1 MADCDLL
8 IIGAGISG
16 LSMAHYAAAAGLDAW
31 VLEQDQRIG
40 GCLHSQRFD
49 GDLAGFWL
57 ELGAHSSFNSYG
69 QLLAIL
75 EALQALDGLQPRARL
90 PFRLFAGGA
99 MHSIPSQLH
108 WAELL
113 GAPLRLMRAKKAG
126 CSVADYYGRIVGPR
140 NYAAVFGPAFDAVIC
155 QPAGGFP
162 ADGLFRRRPRR
173 KDVPRGFTLAGGL
186 QTVAEAIAARSRIHV
201 ECGQVAQAVWRD
213 GQDFVVRTADRSFTA
228 PALALA
234 VPVAAA
240 AELLRAEYPQLAQQ
254 LAQVSTASVESLGV
268 ALPGSCVRL
277 PPLAGLIGRDEAFY
291 SAVSRDT
298 VPDARYR
305 GFTFHF
311 RPGVLDHAGQLACI
325 ARVLDLQADGLE
337 AANIVS
343 KNNQLPALQAGHG
356 QWISAVDRLLAGQR
370 LALTGNYFAGVAIE
384 DCVTRSLGEFARLQ
398 RQG

>member
-40 GCLHSQRFD
+40 GCLHSQRFA

-69 QLLAIL
+69 RLLAIL

-113 GAPLRLMRAKKAG
+113 GAPLRLMRAQKAG

-155 QPAGGFP
+155 QPAAAFP

-173 KDVPRGFTLAGGL
+173 KDVPRGFTVAGGL
-186 QTVAEAIAARSRIHV
+186 QTVAEAIAACARIRV
-201 ECGQVAQAVWRD
+201 ECGQMAQAVQRA

-234 VPVAAA
+234 VPVAVAA
-240 AELLRAEYPQLAQQ
+240 GLLRTEYPELGQH
-254 LAQVSTASVESLGV
+254 LAQVATATVESLGV
-268 ALPGSCVRL
+268 ALPGAKLRL
-277 PPLAGLIGRDEAFY
+277 PPVAGLIGRDEAFY
-291 SAVSRDT
+291 SVVSRDT
-298 VPDARYR
+298 VPDARCR

-311 RPGVLDHAGQLACI
+311 RPGVLDQAGQLACI
-325 ARVLDLQADGLE
+325 ARVLDLPRAELE
-337 AANIVS
+337 TAQRVG
-343 KNNQLPALQAGHG
+343 KLNQLPALRAGHG
-356 QWISAVDRLLAGQR
+356 EWIAAVDRLLAGTR

-384 DCVTRSLGEFARLQ
+384 DCVARSLGEFARL
-398 RQG
+398 RREG